1 MALVLLTLLANP
13 LAGQSTLRLAQD
25 TRFTKVPGGASL
37 GTLQAGAQVTPGRT
51 SGAAT
56 EVAIEGWLPSTA
68 LGPMKRDG
76 FDLVVSKKPSVL
88 LRQSP
93 DGPTAAKVSP
103 GVGFIKVEARGDWT
117 HVKRMAWVDRKALQ
131 AAAAVVEPVTGPDQ
145 AELTRRAALAI
156 VPGGVSVGAI
166 DSGAGA
172 RVLAHSGGWSR
183 IQVEAWVPDSALR
196 TTDRSVLL
204 GLSQAEVRANPAK
217 YVGQVVEWRVQ
228 FVAIQKSDELRPEIP
243 EGLNYLLTRGP
254 LPEPG
259 FVYIIIPASAVAQF
273 QSVPALRELTVRGT
287 IRSATTKY
295 LPTPV
300 LELVEV
306 VSGLGQEGSR

>member
-1 MALVLLTLLANP
+1 MAAVLLTLLATS
-13 LAGQSTLRLAQD
+13 LAGQATLRLAQQ
-25 TRFTKVPGGASL
+25 TRFTKVPGGAAL
-37 GTLQAGAQVTPGRT
+37 GTLQVGAEVTPGRT

-56 EVAIEGWLPSTA
+56 EIALEGWFPSA
-68 LGPMKRDG
+68 SLGPMKRDG
-76 FDLVVSKKPSVL
+76 FDVAVSKRPSEL
-88 LRQSP
+88 LRQAP
-93 DGPTAAKVSP
+93 DGPATAKVSP
-103 GVGFIKVEARGDWT
+103 GVGFIKVETRGTWT
-117 HVKRMAWVDRKALQ
+117 RVKRTAWVDRKALQ
-131 AAAAVVEPVTGPDQ
+131 AVSTPVVQQVTGPDQ
-145 AELTRRAALAI
+145 AEVTQKSALAI
-156 VPGGVSVGAI
+156 VPGGATVGSI

-196 TTDRSVLL
+196 PTDRSVLV

-259 FVYIIIPASAVAQF
+259 FVYIIIPSSAVAQF
-273 QSVPALRELTVRGT
+273 QAVPALRELTIRGT

-306 VSGLGQEGSR
+306 VAGLGK